1 MSTQDSGIP
10 GTDRR
15 SPGNPGTIT
24 HGTITRGTDPASAP
38 STPRPL
44 SIVGLSGGLSSPS
57 RTLALVD
64 LALDRIAAAA
74 RATGLPATTR
84 LIDIAALDGI
94 GALRARPAPAAVEA
108 AFEAVE
114 GADFLVVGSPVY
126 KGSYSGLF
134 KHFVDFLDYRGLIGL
149 PVALLA
155 TGGSERHA
163 LVIEHQLRPLF
174 AFFQAQPLG
183 TGAFFTERDF
193 ADGAV
198 AAGPAEQRFE
208 RLIEEAVHALAAR
221 HRAHR
226 HAVGKAA

>member
-1 MSTQDSGIP
+1 MSTQQTGS
-10 GTDRR
+10 
-15 SPGNPGTIT
+15 SPA
-24 HGTITRGTDPASAP
+24 TRH
-38 STPRPL
+38 PL
-44 SIVGLSGGLSSPS
+44 RIVGLSGGLSSPS
-57 RTLALVD
+57 RTLALVEHA
-64 LALDRIAAAA
+64 LARIATEAGTA
-74 RATGLPATTR
+74 GLSTTTQ
-84 LIDIAALDGI
+84 LIDIAALEGI
-94 GALRARPAPAAVEA
+94 GALRTRPAPDDVEA
-108 AFEAVE
+108 AFQAVE

-193 ADGAV
+193 TDGRV
-198 AAGPAEQRFE
+198 TPGGAEQRFE
-208 RLIEEAVHALAAR
+208 RLVEEAVQALAAR
-221 HRAHR
+221 HKAHPAAIGRA
-226 HAVGKAA
+226 A

>member
-1 MSTQDSGIP
+1 MSTQNAGLPTATS
-10 GTDRR
+10 
-15 SPGNPGTIT
+15 T
-24 HGTITRGTDPASAP
+24 H
-38 STPRPL
+38 RPL
-44 SIVGLSGGLSSPS
+44 KIVGLSGGLSSPS
-57 RTLALVD
+57 RTLALVQ
-64 LALDRIAAAA
+64 LALARIAAGAA
-74 RATGLPATTR
+74 AAGLATTTQ

-94 GALRARPAPAAVEA
+94 GALRSRPAPEDVEA
-108 AFEAVE
+108 AFQAVE

-174 AFFQAQPLG
+174 AFFQAHPLG

-193 ADGAV
+193 AEGAV

-208 RLIEEAVHALAAR
+208 RLVEEAVHALAAR
-221 HRAHR
+221 HKAH
-226 HAVGKAA
+226 HLAIGKAA

>member
-1 MSTQDSGIP
+1 MSTQTAGLS
-10 GTDRR
+10 TV
-15 SPGNPGTIT
+15 
-24 HGTITRGTDPASAP
+24 PA
-38 STPRPL
+38 TPHPL
-44 SIVGLSGGLSSPS
+44 RIVGLSGGLSSPS
-57 RTLALVD
+57 RTLALVEHA
-64 LALDRIAAAA
+64 LARIANDADAA
-74 RATGLPATTR
+74 GLSSTTQ
-84 LIDIAALDGI
+84 LIDIAALAGI
-94 GALRARPAPAAVEA
+94 GALRSRPAPDDVEA
-108 AFEAVE
+108 AFQAVE

-193 ADGAV
+193 ANGVVSTGA
-198 AAGPAEQRFE
+198 AQERFT
-208 RLIEEAVHALAAR
+208 RMVDEAVHALTTR
-221 HRAHR
+221 RAHPR
-226 HAVGKAA
+226 PAVEKAA

>member
-1 MSTQDSGIP
+1 MSTQTAGLSTVP
-10 GTDRR
+10 A
-15 SPGNPGTIT
+15 T
-24 HGTITRGTDPASAP
+24 H
-38 STPRPL
+38 RPL
-44 SIVGLSGGLSSPS
+44 RIVGLSGGLSSPS
-57 RTLALVD
+57 RTLALVEHA
-64 LALDRIAAAA
+64 LARIAVEADAA
-74 RATGLPATTR
+74 GLSSTTQ
-84 LIDIAALDGI
+84 LIDIAALAGI
-94 GALRARPAPAAVEA
+94 GALRNRPAPDDVEA
-108 AFEAVE
+108 AFQAVE

-193 ADGAV
+193 ANGVVSTGA
-198 AAGPAEQRFE
+198 AQERFT
-208 RLIEEAVHALAAR
+208 RMVDEAVHTLAAR
-221 HRAHR
+221 RTHPRPAVERA
-226 HAVGKAA
+226 A

>member
-1 MSTQDSGIP
+1 MTLLTNGKTAP
-10 GTDRR
+10 G
-15 SPGNPGTIT
+15 
-24 HGTITRGTDPASAP
+24 AP
-38 STPRPL
+38 TGPL
-44 SIVGLSGGLSSPS
+44 PTETLKIVGLSGGLSSPS
-57 RTLALVD
+57 RTLALVE
-64 LALDRIAAAA
+64 LALARIGADAEAA
-74 RATGLPATTR
+74 GLATTAQ

-94 GALRARPAPAAVEA
+94 GSLRSRPANEPIEAALQAVES
-108 AFEAVE
+108 
-114 GADFLVVGSPVY
+114 ADFLVVGSPVY

-193 ADGAV
+193 ANGAV
-198 AAGPAEQRFE
+198 TAGAPQERFE
-208 RLIEEAVHALAAR
+208 RLVHEAVHALAGR
-221 HRAHR
+221 RR
-226 HAVGKAA
+226 HARPAIERAA

>member
-1 MSTQDSGIP
+1 MTLLTTSKTAP
-10 GTDRR
+10 GAQTG
-15 SPGNPGTIT
+15 SL
-24 HGTITRGTDPASAP
+24 PA
-38 STPRPL
+38 TEPL
-44 SIVGLSGGLSSPS
+44 KIVGLSGGLSSPS
-57 RTLALVD
+57 RTLSLVE
-64 LALDRIAAAA
+64 LALARISADAEAA
-74 RATGLPATTR
+74 GLASTTR

-94 GALRARPAPAAVEA
+94 GALRSRPASEEIEA
-108 AFEAVE
+108 ALQAVE

-193 ADGAV
+193 ANGAV
-198 AAGPAEQRFE
+198 SAGAPQERFE
-208 RLIEEAVHALAAR
+208 RLVHEAVHALVAR
-221 HRAHR
+221 RR
-226 HAVGKAA
+226 HAHPAIERAA

>member
-1 MSTQDSGIP
+1 MSTQTAGLPTATS
-10 GTDRR
+10 
-15 SPGNPGTIT
+15 T
-24 HGTITRGTDPASAP
+24 H
-38 STPRPL
+38 RPL
-44 SIVGLSGGLSSPS
+44 KIVGLSGGLSSPS
-57 RTLALVD
+57 RTLALVQHA
-64 LALDRIAAAA
+64 LARIAAGAEAA
-74 RATGLPATTR
+74 GLATTTQ
-84 LIDIAALDGI
+84 LVDIAALDGI
-94 GALRARPAPAAVEA
+94 GALRSRPAPEDVEA
-108 AFEAVE
+108 ALQAVE

-174 AFFQAQPLG
+174 AFFQAHPLG

-193 ADGAV
+193 AEGAV

-208 RLIEEAVHALAAR
+208 RLVEEAVHALAAR
-221 HRAHR
+221 HKAH
-226 HAVGKAA
+226 HPAIGKAA

>member
-1 MSTQDSGIP
+1 M
-10 GTDRR
+10 
-15 SPGNPGTIT
+15 
-24 HGTITRGTDPASAP
+24 
-38 STPRPL
+38 
-44 SIVGLSGGLSSPS
+44 SSPS
-57 RTLALVD
+57 RTLALVEHA
-64 LALDRIAAAA
+64 LARIAVDADAA
-74 RATGLPATTR
+74 GLSSTTQ
-84 LIDIAALDGI
+84 LIDIAALAGI
-94 GALRARPAPAAVEA
+94 GALRSRPAPDDVEA
-108 AFEAVE
+108 AFQAVE

-193 ADGAV
+193 ANGVVSTGA
-198 AAGPAEQRFE
+198 AQERFT
-208 RLIEEAVHALAAR
+208 RMVDEAVHTLAAR
-221 HRAHR
+221 RTHPRP
-226 HAVGKAA
+226 AVEKAA